1 MFNNSIILLCKKF
14 SSKIVFKTS
23 EEWIFKTIFFFFNKR
38 KARITYSD
46 TEKNWLRNAGLHQQQ
61 LQSIQRWNAITVQSH
76 RIENTTFDFEN
87 RHNKSRHL
95 SEIILP
101 FTFKLNRHQE
111 EYRFEQV
118 SSKK

>member
-1 MFNNSIILLCKKF
+1 MLCKKF
-14 SSKIVFKTS
+14 SSKIVFETS
-23 EEWIFKTIFFFFNKR
+23 EEWIFKTIFFFFLIKER
-38 KARITYSD
+38 QGSHIRIQKKTGWETLAYINNNYKVSRD
-46 TEKNWLRNAGLHQQQ
+46 EMQ
-61 LQSIQRWNAITVQSH
+61 LPSQSH